1 MTHEETI
8 DILDALII
16 TLNGQSAF
24 RTNLTRT
31 KNYIIEELHK
41 TSVSSATINAILG
54 IKVKEYTPNSLA
66 QYCLD
71 LQGFEKRDIEEY
83 KSTLLSIINVLTEER
98 ERLKKIL
105 NEEVQQQAFEEQK
118 KGNEIQYKAYICS
131 IVAIVIAVASLI
143 VAICK

>member
-8 DILDALII
+8 DILDNLII
-16 TLNGQSAF
+16 ALNGQSAF

-71 LQGFEKRDIEEY
+71 LQDFEKRDIEEY
-83 KSTLLSIINVLTEER
+83 KSTLQSIINVLTEER

-105 NEEVQQQAFEEQK
+105 NEEVQQQAIEEQK
-118 KGNEIQYKAYICS
+118 NGNKIQYKAYICS
-131 IVAIVIAVASLI
+131 IVAIVIALISLL
-143 VAICK
+143 VAIYK